1 MAHSPSARASE
12 DNAVGV
18 PGRQVASGRPSVEVS
33 FWRKL
38 VAFTGPAY
46 LVAVG
51 YMDPGNWATDLAG
64 GSRFGY
70 QLLSVVVLSNL
81 MALALQSLSAR
92 LGIATGMDLARA
104 CRVRYGPSIR
114 IMLWLLCEVAIIACE
129 LAEVIG
135 TAVAL
140 GLLFG
145 LPLAWGVCLTALNV
159 IFISLLERSGA
170 RRLEAF
176 VVALMI
182 LVALCLGV
190 EAWMARPELRALGGG
205 LVPTP
210 KILTDPAMLYVAI
223 GILGATVM
231 PHNLYLHSAVVR
243 GRAPGLSES
252 ERREALRFSGI
263 DSAIALTLAMLIN
276 GAILIVAAAT
286 FHARGRTDV
295 VEIGQAYLLLSPMLG
310 AGFASILFGVA
321 LLAAGQNSTITGAL
335 AGQVVME
342 GFTNFRMPVWMRR
355 LIARAIAIVPAA
367 IVAATSGEAGTAR
380 LLVLSQVILSLQ
392 LPFAIVPLVRITS
405 DRARMGALICPSWL
419 TATAWAIAT
428 LILLLNTTLLF
439 GMMKGW

>member
-18 PGRQVASGRPSVEVS
+18 PGRQVASGRPPVGVS

-81 MALALQSLSAR
+81 MALVLQSLSAR
-92 LGIATGMDLARA
+92 LGIVTGMDLARA

-145 LPLAWGVCLTALNV
+145 LPLAWGVCLTTLNV

-170 RRLEAF
+170 RRLEASSS
-176 VVALMI
+176 
-182 LVALCLGV
+182 
-190 EAWMARPELRALGGG
+190 R
-205 LVPTP
+205 
-210 KILTDPAMLYVAI
+210 
-223 GILGATVM
+223 
-231 PHNLYLHSAVVR
+231 
-243 GRAPGLSES
+243 
-252 ERREALRFSGI
+252 
-263 DSAIALTLAMLIN
+263 
-276 GAILIVAAAT
+276 
-286 FHARGRTDV
+286 
-295 VEIGQAYLLLSPMLG
+295 
-310 AGFASILFGVA
+310 
-321 LLAAGQNSTITGAL
+321 
-335 AGQVVME
+335 
-342 GFTNFRMPVWMRR
+342 
-355 LIARAIAIVPAA
+355 
-367 IVAATSGEAGTAR
+367 
-380 LLVLSQVILSLQ
+380 
-392 LPFAIVPLVRITS
+392 
-405 DRARMGALICPSWL
+405 
-419 TATAWAIAT
+419 
-428 LILLLNTTLLF
+428 
-439 GMMKGW
+439 